1 VPQTQIRQPQE
12 QAKGGQISQAI
23 PMNGQ
28 GPQLQGDGI
37 NFGVNQHRRIVP
49 AQAVGLARAVTVF
62 TTFISIVKFEI
73 KSLNPLNI
81 RNQTIQRDTMTQD
94 TMTESDAINRRSRNI
109 TEGVARA
116 PNRSMYYA
124 MGYEAE
130 DFKKPMVGVANGHS
144 TITPCNSG
152 LQKLADA
159 AINAIEE
166 AGGNAQVF
174 GTPTISDGMAMG
186 TEGMKYSLV
195 SREVI
200 SDCIETCVQGQ
211 WMDGVL
217 VIGGCDKN
225 MPGGLM
231 GMLRAN
237 VPSIYVYGGTILPGH
252 YKGQDLN
259 IVSVFEAVGEH
270 AAGRMSDEDLL
281 QIERRAV
288 PGPGS
293 CGGMYT
299 ANTMS
304 SALEALGMSLPYSS
318 TMANVH
324 DEKTDSAKAS
334 AKVLIE
340 AIKKNLKP
348 RDIVTKEAIE
358 NAVAV
363 IMATGGSTNAV
374 LHFLAIAH
382 TAGVEWTI
390 DDFERIRQK
399 TPVLCDLKPSGKYL
413 AVDLHKAGGIPQVM
427 KTLLAAGLL
436 NGDCITISG
445 QTITEVLQDVPAVP
459 RADQDVI
466 RPISNPLYTHGH
478 LAVLKGNLS
487 PEGCVAKIT
496 GLKNP
501 VMTGPARVFDDEQTA
516 MTAILGGKIKAG
528 DVMVLRY
535 LGPKGGPGMPEMLAP
550 TGALV
555 GAGLGESVGLITDGR
570 FSGGTWGMVVGHV
583 APEAA
588 AGGNIAFIKENDS
601 ITIDAKQLLL
611 QLNISDEE
619 LAARK
624 VGWKAPLPRYTRGVQ
639 AKFAFNASSA
649 SKGAVLD
656 DY

>member
-1 VPQTQIRQPQE
+1 
-12 QAKGGQISQAI
+12 
-23 PMNGQ
+23 
-28 GPQLQGDGI
+28 
-37 NFGVNQHRRIVP
+37 
-49 AQAVGLARAVTVF
+49 
-62 TTFISIVKFEI
+62 
-73 KSLNPLNI
+73 
-81 RNQTIQRDTMTQD
+81 MTQD
-94 TMTESDAINRRSRNI
+94 TTNTDDQINRRSKNI
-109 TEGVARA
+109 TEGTARA

-124 MGYEAE
+124 MGYEAK

-152 LQKLADA
+152 LQRLADA
-159 AINAIEE
+159 AIAGIEE

-186 TEGMKYSLV
+186 TEGMKYSLI

-217 VIGGCDKN
+217 VLGGCDKN

-237 VPSIYVYGGTILPGH
+237 VPSIYVYGGTILPGR

-288 PGPGS
+288 PGTGS

-304 SALEALGMSLPYSS
+304 SSFEALGISLPYSS
-318 TMANVH
+318 TMANPH
-324 DEKTDSAKAS
+324 DEKMNSAKES

-340 AIKKNLKP
+340 AIRMNLKP
-348 RDIVTKEAIE
+348 LDIVNKKSIE

-382 TAGVEWTI
+382 AAGVEWTI
-390 DDFERIRQK
+390 DDFERMRQK
-399 TPVLCDLKPSGKYL
+399 TPVLCNLKPSGQYL
-413 AVDLHKAGGIPQVM
+413 AVDLHRAGGIPQVM
-427 KTLLAAGLL
+427 KTLLVAGLL
-436 NGDCITISG
+436 HGDCITITG
-445 QTITEVLQDVPAVP
+445 QTIAEVLKDVPDVP

-466 RPISNPLYTHGH
+466 RPITNPVYQQGH
-478 LAVLKGNLS
+478 LAILKGNLS

-496 GLKNP
+496 GLKTLA
-501 VMTGPARVFDDEQTA
+501 MTGPARVFDDEQSA
-516 MTAILGGKIKAG
+516 LEAILAGKIKAG

-550 TGALV
+550 TGALI
-555 GAGLGESVGLITDGR
+555 GAGLGDSVGLITDGR

-588 AGGNIAFIKENDS
+588 AGGNIAFINEDDS
-601 ITIDAKQLLL
+601 ITIDATQLLL

-619 LAARK
+619 LAERK
-624 VGWKAPLPRYTRGVQ
+624 KGWQAPSPRYTRGVQ

>member
-1 VPQTQIRQPQE
+1 
-12 QAKGGQISQAI
+12 
-23 PMNGQ
+23 M
-28 GPQLQGDGI
+28 D
-37 NFGVNQHRRIVP
+37 
-49 AQAVGLARAVTVF
+49 
-62 TTFISIVKFEI
+62 I
-73 KSLNPLNI
+73 KPIELNP
-81 RNQTIQRDTMTQD
+81 
-94 TMTESDAINRRSRNI
+94 RSKNI
-109 TEGVARA
+109 TEGKSRA

-124 MGYEAE
+124 MGYEE
-130 DFKKPMVGVANGHS
+130 TDFKKPMIGVANGHS

-159 AINAIEE
+159 AIDAIEE

-237 VPSIYVYGGTILPGH
+237 VPAIFVYGGTILPGH
-252 YKGQDLN
+252 YKGKDLN
-259 IVSVFEAVGEH
+259 IVSVFEAVGEN

-304 SALEALGMSLPYSS
+304 SAFEALGISLPYSS
-318 TMANVH
+318 TMANPH
-324 DEKTDSAKAS
+324 DEKVNSAKES
-334 AKVLIE
+334 ARVLVE
-340 AIKKNLKP
+340 AIKKDIKP
-348 RDIVTKEAIE
+348 RDIVTRKSIE
-358 NAVAV
+358 IAVAV

-382 TAGVEWTI
+382 AAGVEWTI
-390 DDFERIRQK
+390 DDFERVRQK
-399 TPVLCDLKPSGKYL
+399 TPVLCNLKPSGEYL
-413 AVDLHKAGGIPQVM
+413 AVDLHQAGGIPQVM
-427 KTLLAAGLL
+427 KMLLVAGLL
-436 NGDCITISG
+436 HGDCLTISG
-445 QTITEVLQDVPAVP
+445 QTIAEVLKDVPDAP

-466 RPISNPLYTHGH
+466 RPISKPMYAQGH
-478 LAVLKGNLS
+478 LAILKGNLS

-501 VMTGPARVFDDEQTA
+501 VMTGPARVFDDEQSGLA
-516 MTAILGGKIKAG
+516 AILAGKIVAG

-550 TGALV
+550 TGALI

-588 AGGNIAFIKENDS
+588 AGGNIAFIREGDS
-601 ITIDAKQLLL
+601 ITIDARQLLL
-611 QLNISDEE
+611 QLNISDAE
-619 LAARK
+619 LESRK
-624 VGWKAPLPRYTRGVQ
+624 VGWKAPVP
-639 AKFAFNASSA
+639 
-649 SKGAVLD
+649 
-656 DY
+656 